1 MIYLGCHL
9 SISDGFYKTAK
20 VAFSI
25 GANTFQYF
33 TRNPR
38 GGRAKEIDKEDVRRA
53 TDFMAEKGFG
63 VLLGHASY
71 TMNLCSNKEQTRQFA
86 KDLLLDDMKRL
97 KQLPESLYIF
107 HPGSHVG
114 QGVEKGIRF
123 IIEALNEAIKVNP
136 NQFILLEGMSGKG
149 TEIGSRFEELKSI
162 IQGVKENGN
171 LGICLDTCHL
181 YSAGYDVVKNLD
193 GVLEEFDDVI
203 GMERLKAIH
212 VNDSKMPFDSHKDRH
227 EIIGDG
233 ELGLDA
239 IVNVVNHPKLK
250 RLPFSLETPG
260 GPEDHAKEIRKIR
273 ER

>member
-53 TDFMAEKGFG
+53 MDFMAEKGFG

-71 TMNLCSNKEQTRQFA
+71 TMNLCSNKEQTRHFA

>member
-136 NQFILLEGMSGKG
+136 NQFILLEGMSGMG

-203 GMERLKAIH
+203 GIERLKAIH